1 MENLPNYAFVL
12 DKSEISAYNSFAFGV
27 WRSLVSRLVRDQEAS
42 GSNPDTPTTSEQ
54 ALYRLLRLFCKSQ
67 SALMPLLL
75 LPKSNP
81 LRWASIWFLCEDG
94 VKSVMNTGTMK
105 RVTFVYQ
112 AKVTLFCFCR
122 NREYHLLESS
132 VRAVWRSGCQRSSGW
147 TIGQRA
153 HRNMMKNTH
162 G

>member
-1 MENLPNYAFVL
+1 MSGERIA
-12 DKSEISAYNSFAFGV
+12 KST
-27 WRSLVSRLVRDQEAS
+27 Q
-42 GSNPDTPTTSEQ
+42 EQ
-54 ALYRLLRLFCKSQ
+54 AVAAWIDFRNVLRLHELAEKL
-67 SALMPLLL
+67 AMLLF
-75 LPKSNP
+75 
-81 LRWASIWFLCEDG
+81 R
-94 VKSVMNTGTMK
+94 MK